1 MANRSYE
8 ASARL
13 FERMA
18 RVMPAGSTRTTTYYS
33 PFPIGIDRGE
43 GYRLWDV
50 DGNEYIDML
59 GNYSAHVHGHAHP
72 LIVEAAELALRQ
84 GFAHPAP
91 LVLQAELAERICA
104 RIPSV
109 EKVRFTNSGNEAVMV
124 AIRAARAITGR
135 DGIVKAIGGYHG
147 SWEQVALGAS
157 EDEHLHAAGETATA
171 PGIPSRVAE
180 MLHSVRYN
188 DVPHLES
195 TMAEHGRE
203 VAAILLEPVLGHI
216 IEPATVDFLRRAR
229 ELADEFGALL
239 VLDEVITLRLHE
251 SGVQTLRGVAP
262 DLTTMGKIIGGGFP
276 VGGIGGGDDTMSIF
290 DPRSAGHIEHHG
302 TFNGNAPT
310 MAAGAACLDLLP
322 QAEIDRIDALG
333 ERLASRLNELLVA
346 STLDLSL
353 TSCGSLMNLRGDPRD
368 LSEPAQVGAGRG
380 RLHGSARND
389 LRVHGDGRRR
399 DRRRVC
405 SIRAGDV
412 VPSGLGSST
421 RSGRHRSLKLL
432 FAP

>member
-1 MANRSYE
+1 MTNRSYE

-33 PFPIGIDRGE
+33 PFPIGVDRGE

-50 DGNEYIDML
+50 DGNEYVDML

-72 LIVEAAELALRQ
+72 LIVAAAERALRQ
-84 GFAHPAP
+84 GSAHPAP
-91 LVLQAELAERICA
+91 LVVQAELAERICA

-109 EKVRFTNSGNEAVMV
+109 EKVRFTNSGNEAVMI

-135 DGIVKAIGGYHG
+135 DSIVKAIGGYHG

-157 EDEHLHAAGETATA
+157 EDEHLHAGHAATE
-171 PGIPSRVAE
+171 PGIPSRVGE

-188 DVPHLES
+188 DVSHLES
-195 TMAEHGRE
+195 TMAEHGGD

-216 IEPATVDFLRRAR
+216 IEPATGDYLRRAR

-251 SGVQTLRGVAP
+251 SGVQTLRGVTA

-276 VGGIGGGDDTMSIF
+276 VGGVGGGDDVMSIF
-290 DPRSAGHIEHHG
+290 DPRNAGHIEHHG

-310 MAAGAACLDLLP
+310 MAAGAVSLDLLP
-322 QAEIDRIDALG
+322 QAEIDRINTLG
-333 ERLASRLNELLVA
+333 ERLATRLNELLVA
-346 STLDLSL
+346 SPLDLSL
-353 TSCGSLMNLRGDPRD
+353 TSYGSLMNLRGDPRD
-368 LSEPAQVGAGRG
+368 LSELHKAALDEGVYMAPRGMICVSTVMDDDVIDNVSARFERAMSSLPPSEVPHGAVGA
-380 RLHGSARND
+380 
-389 LRVHGDGRRR
+389 
-399 DRRRVC
+399 
-405 SIRAGDV
+405 
-412 VPSGLGSST
+412 T
-421 RSGRHRSLKLL
+421 R
-432 FAP
+432 